1 MFTLPKK
8 VYVPALAA
16 LLALGSTACQ
26 KDPETE
32 PRYFIRDNLQW
43 DEQDRNATVALF
55 YFNDLFNYL
64 PSGFNRLGDGTGD
77 FLAAGTDDAIP
88 SRVNRPAQYFTN
100 GFISVVNSPDQYWT
114 TAYAGIRRVNIFLA
128 NIDRVPALPANIVI
142 WKAEA
147 RFIRAMVT
155 WELVKRYGGVP
166 LVRDRLFTLEDD
178 LALPRNSY
186 ADCVSYIVSE
196 CDAIR
201 NDLRLPGSIPDGEW
215 GRIPRTA
222 ALALKS
228 RVLLY
233 AASPLYNGGQVNGA
247 TQLQGYPSYDA
258 GRWTLAL
265 NAAQDLMTAP
275 NNVHSLITT
284 PAATAFASVF
294 TTKKNAEIILAKQSA
309 NSFNLETWNAPMGY
323 GTPAASQGLTSP
335 SQNFVDA
342 FPTLTGLPITASGSG
357 YDPQN
362 PYANRDPRLLLS
374 VFTNGVTTGTGTT
387 AVTTGSR
394 WLSRNVETFDGG
406 RDRPGGSAVQTR
418 TGYYLRKFMGDFT
431 NSTTYTNQS
440 HNFPLFRYA
449 EILLNYA
456 EALNEVGRTED
467 AVTQVI
473 ALRRRA
479 GLTAGTNNRFG
490 IASSI
495 SQADARTLIRNERRI
510 ELGFEE
516 HRFWDVRRWKT
527 AETVLSGPL
536 YGVQITRAGAGT
548 TASPYTYAYNPRA
561 TAATMLW
568 QTRLYYLPL
577 PYDETTKN
585 LNLVQNPGW

>member
-1 MFTLPKK
+1 MLSNKL
-8 VYVPALAA
+8 YVPALVA

-32 PRYFIRDNLQW
+32 PRYLIQDDFMW
-43 DEQDRNATVALF
+43 DEKDKNATLAVW
-55 YFNDLFNYL
+55 YFNDLFTYL
-64 PSGFNRLGDGTGD
+64 PTGFNRVNDD
-77 FLAAGTDDAIP
+77 FLAGGTDDAVP
-88 SRVNRPAQYFTN
+88 SRLNRPAEYFTS
-100 GFISVVNSPDQYWT
+100 GAISVVNNPDQYWG

-128 NIDRVPALPANIVI
+128 NIDRVPALPANIVL

-147 RFIRAMVT
+147 RFIRAMLY
-155 WELVKRYGGVP
+155 WEMVKRYGGVP
-166 LVRDRLFTLEDD
+166 LIADRVFTLDD
-178 LALPRNSY
+178 NLALPRNTY
-186 ADCVSYIVSE
+186 AECVSYIVSE
-196 CDAIR
+196 CNTIGP
-201 NDLRLPGSIPDGEW
+201 DLRLPAAIPDGEW

-233 AASPLYNGGQVNGA
+233 AASPLYNGGQVAGA
-247 TQLQGYPSYDA
+247 NTLQGYPSYDA
-258 GRWTLAL
+258 GRWQTAL
-265 NAAQDLMTAP
+265 TAAQDLV
-275 NNVHSLITT
+275 NLNVHSLLAT

-294 TTKKNAEIILAKQSA
+294 TTKKNAEIILAKQAA
-309 NSFNLETWNAPMGY
+309 NSSSLESHSAPMGY
-323 GTPAASQGLTSP
+323 GTPALSQGLTSP

-342 FPTLTGLPITASGSG
+342 FPTLTGLPITTSGSG

-374 VFTNGVTTGTGTT
+374 VFTNGVTTGTT
-387 AVTTGSR
+387 TTGSR
-394 WLSRNVETFDGG
+394 WLGRPVETFDGG
-406 RDRPGGSAVQTR
+406 RDRPGGASVQTR
-418 TGYYLRKFMGDFT
+418 TGYYLRKFLGDFT
-431 NSTTYTNQS
+431 TATTYTSQS

-449 EILLNYA
+449 ETLLNYA
-456 EALNEVGRTED
+456 ECLNEVGGRTED
-467 AVTQVI
+467 AVTQII

-479 GLTAGTNNRFG
+479 GLTAGTNNRYG
-490 IASSI
+490 IPAGI

-548 TASPYTYAYNPRA
+548 TAAPYTYTYNPRA
-561 TAATMLW
+561 VTSTMRW
-568 QTRLYYLPL
+568 QARLYYLPL